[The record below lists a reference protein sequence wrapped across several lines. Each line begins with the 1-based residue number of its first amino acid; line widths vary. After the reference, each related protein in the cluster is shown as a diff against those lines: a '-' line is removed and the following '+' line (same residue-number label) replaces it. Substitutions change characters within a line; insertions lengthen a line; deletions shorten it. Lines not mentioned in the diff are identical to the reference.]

1 MNAQTGASGIFANG
15 ATAMKIATDTSTTAK
30 ARWRARRPAGSVDRK
45 IRWSSVNP
53 RAMTPS
59 GEKGKK
65 FASGA
70 LGAWRALGRSGR
82 DAHGRGRPRGVVKP
96 LSPRPA
102 VSASCRAL
110 TDASVLLGRH
120 TKQLLR
126 QPVRQT
132 RLKGSGFVSRPKG
145 CSPCLYRVVRRS
157 SSYCFTGLSFRFPEG
172 GSSSE
177 GKPSSRGPDPT
188 KAVLG
193 TIRRKFELFAANQ
206 VTGHGR
212 VLDTSN
218 QR

>member
-1 MNAQTGASGIFANG
+1 MRMVVEDHAA
-15 ATAMKIATDTSTTAK
+15 
-30 ARWRARRPAGSVDRK
+30 
-45 IRWSSVNP
+45 WSSRYLLDQRLVQ
-53 RAMTPS
+53 A
-59 GEKGKK
+59 
-65 FASGA
+65 
-70 LGAWRALGRSGR
+70 AWRSQMPPYCWGEIR
-82 DAHGRGRPRGVVKP
+82 
-96 LSPRPA
+96 
-102 VSASCRAL
+102 
-110 TDASVLLGRH
+110 

-188 KAVLG
+188 KALLG

-212 VLDTSN
+212 LLDTSN
-218 QR
+218 QNAVGESRRHRSPFDAWVTLAYWSPLALSSRRSTHKGKDRDAAGIAVGDRQKRFRRAGYRRAVHGGTDHPRQRDAYGNAT